1 MKTNKLKTLSFEPVY
16 HRRVSQG
23 KYAITLKT
31 TKDARMASFKAAT
44 AERDKILAEGFVIVE
59 VDIERPFNN
68 LEDTD
73 KGDVAA
79 VIANTNPHFK
89 SNLG

>member
-1 MKTNKLKTLSFEPVY
+1 MKTKAVKRLSFEPIY

-23 KYAITLKT
+23 KYSATLKA
-31 TKDARMASFKAAT
+31 TKGARMASFKAAI

-59 VDIERPFNN
+59 IDIERPYNGTEN
-68 LEDTD
+68 VG

-79 VIANTNPHFK
+79 VIANTNPLFK
-89 SNLG
+89 LNLG

>member
-1 MKTNKLKTLSFEPVY
+1 VPKKTKKLSFEPVY

-23 KYAITLKT
+23 KYMLAMKATKSTNLESL
-31 TKDARMASFKAAT
+31 KDAV
-44 AERDKILAEGFVIVE
+44 AERDEILAQGFTIVE
-59 VDIERPFNN
+59 IDIERPYTD
-68 LEDTD
+68 LKDVD

-79 VIANTNPHFK
+79 VIANTNPLFK